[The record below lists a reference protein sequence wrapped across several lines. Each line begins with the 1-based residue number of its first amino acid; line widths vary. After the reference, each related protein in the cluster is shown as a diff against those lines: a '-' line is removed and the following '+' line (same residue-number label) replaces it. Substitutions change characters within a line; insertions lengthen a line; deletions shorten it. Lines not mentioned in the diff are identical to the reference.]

1 MADIAKKTADNLQRV
16 IDVRNN
22 IRDVLITFG
31 LLTDSAATFDD
42 ILAVLQQVRNHGTV
56 SVTLDTVQ
64 SQINVDSGYY
74 AGGTVKVVP
83 QEKTATANGEV
94 VADSGKVLSKVIV
107 DVDNSPDLQTKT
119 GIIPTK
125 EKQTINPDAGF
136 DGLRCVEVDAIP
148 DAYQNVS
155 GVTAIAADVRSPKII
170 VTKDGATV
178 AGTMPDNGSAT
189 GTIDGLVI
197 DEYTIPEGYHDGTGK
212 VCLTSAIADALA
224 AL

>member
-22 IRDVLITFG
+22 IRDVLISFG

-83 QEKTATANGEV
+83 QEKTANANGEV

-107 DVDNSPDLQTKT
+107 NVDNSPDLQTKT

-125 EKQTINPDAGF
+125 EKQTIGPDAGF
-136 DGLRCVEVDAIP
+136 DGLLRVEVEAIP

-155 GVTAIAADVRSPKII
+155 GVTAMAADVRSPKII
-170 VTKDGATV
+170 VTKDGSTV
-178 AGTMPDNGSAT
+178 AGTMPDNGAAT
-189 GTIDGLVI
+189 GTIDGLVV
-197 DEYTIPEGYHDGTGK
+197 DEYIIPEGYHNGTGK
-212 VCLTSAIADALA
+212 VYLTSAIADALA

>member
-16 IDVRNN
+16 IDVRDN
-22 IRDVLITFG
+22 IRDILITFG

-42 ILAVLQQVRNHGTV
+42 IIAVLQQVRNHGTV

-74 AGGTVKVVP
+74 AGGTVKVIP

-107 DVDNSPDLQTKT
+107 NVDNSPDLQTKT

-136 DGLRCVEVDAIP
+136 DGLLRVEVEAIP

-155 GVTAIAADVRSPKII
+155 GVTAMAADVRSPKII
-170 VTKDGATV
+170 VTKDGSTV

-189 GTIDGLVI
+189 GTIDGLVV

-212 VCLTSAIADALA
+212 VYLTSAIADALA